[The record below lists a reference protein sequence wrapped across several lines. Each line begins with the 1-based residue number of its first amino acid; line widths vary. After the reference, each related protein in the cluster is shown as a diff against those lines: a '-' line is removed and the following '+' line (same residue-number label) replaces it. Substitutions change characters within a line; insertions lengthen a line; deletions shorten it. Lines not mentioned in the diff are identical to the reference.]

1 MAGADRGDGG
11 GGRAGLRVIGQLEQI
26 VGSPV
31 ELEQLAHRPGH
42 RRILRARGPVRT
54 AIVKLYASSDR
65 ASTVADRVGA
75 LGAVPPGVAVPR
87 LLLSDPV
94 LHMVVVSE
102 VPGEPLTEALLE
114 TDVAACRCAGAA
126 IGSWHRSWRGRAPS
140 PLRPHGADRELAM
153 LHKCAG
159 AVSPRLAEAVR
170 RAAADL
176 GEAWSCTTVVHRDL
190 SDACIL
196 MDERVG
202 LIGLDYAAL
211 GPPELDVGN
220 LLANVDLMSLRS
232 GRDLAATCEE
242 IVLGYEGFGDN
253 LDDELL
259 DRCRRLARLRLACV
273 HGEPR
278 LTHRPNHQSEPV
290 RVRR

>member
-1 MAGADRGDGG
+1 
-11 GGRAGLRVIGQLEQI
+11 VIGQLEQI

-42 RRILRARGPVRT
+42 RRILRASGPVRS
-54 AIVKLYASSDR
+54 AIVKLYASDR
-65 ASTVADRVGA
+65 ASTVAGRVGA

-102 VPGEPLTEALLE
+102 VPGEPLTAALLE

-153 LHKCAG
+153 LHKCAD

-176 GEAWSCTTVVHRDL
+176 GESWSCTTVVHRDL
-190 SDACIL
+190 TDARIL
-196 MDERVG
+196 MGERVG

-220 LLANVDLMSLRS
+220 LLAHVDLLLLRS
-232 GRDLAATCEE
+232 GRDPAATREE

-273 HGEPR
+273 HDEPQ
-278 LTHRPNHQSEPV
+278 LTHRPNHRTGPV
-290 RVRR
+290 WVQG